1 VLWQIHA
8 PAPPPPLHC
17 HALRQRAC
25 SSTGATF
32 ALPKQERRASTPSS
46 CHRCTSNFPVLSSSR
61 FLPNSSPSTHHN
73 TAALRHPEQR
83 CLVPTSFLFI
93 QIAARPMNAPAAP
106 SCYRARGM
114 QDNAA
119 DVLPQRV
126 ERSYAIAIALATCRP
141 GSEVGVGV
149 GSDMC

>member
-1 VLWQIHA
+1 VCRCALADTCPCAATTA
-8 PAPPPPLHC
+8 PLPCA
-17 HALRQRAC
+17 AA
-25 SSTGATF
+25 TGVQF
-32 ALPKQERRASTPSS
+32 HRRYVRIAKARKT
-46 CHRCTSNFPVLSSSR
+46 RLDAVILPVLSSSR